1 VPFGDEGGEFV
12 VAVGRELEQH
22 EPFLGAL
29 KTVVPPVHGRHRTGH
44 LRTRSQPGFDR
55 GVGELH
61 RLGPRI
67 GRRLHLE
74 VLNLKVR
81 HGT

>member
-1 VPFGDEGGEFV
+1 MPFGDEGGEFV
-12 VAVGRELEQH
+12 VPVGRELEKH
-22 EPFLGAL
+22 EPLLSPF
-29 KTVVPPVHGRHRTGH
+29 KTAVPPVHRRHRAGH
-44 LRTRSQPGFDR
+44 LRARGQPGFDR
-55 GVGELH
+55 GAGELH

-74 VLNLKVR
+74 VLNLEVR